1 MKKLPGSPLNFFVI
15 PIHQS
20 ALADPRLD
28 PPASR
33 CEALRALRACLDFR
47 SLRSV
52 LVIVERFL
60 MAGMIVLVRAVL
72 VSMVVL
78 VAVLVSGMFVRVAVF
93 VIVGVGMFVTMSFIT
108 VFVVM
113 GVGVSMLV
121 IV

>member
-1 MKKLPGSPLNFFVI
+1 
-15 PIHQS
+15 
-20 ALADPRLD
+20 
-28 PPASR
+28 
-33 CEALRALRACLDFR
+33 
-47 SLRSV
+47 V

-72 VSMVVL
+72 VPML
-78 VAVLVSGMFVRVAVF
+78 VAVFVSGMFVRVVVF
-93 VIVGVGMFVTMSFIT
+93 VYVGMGMFVTVSFLT